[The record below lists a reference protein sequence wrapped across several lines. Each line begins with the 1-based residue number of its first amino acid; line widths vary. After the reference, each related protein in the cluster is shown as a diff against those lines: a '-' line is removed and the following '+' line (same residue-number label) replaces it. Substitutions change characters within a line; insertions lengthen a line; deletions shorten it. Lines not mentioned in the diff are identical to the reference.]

1 MPTSLPESLA
11 DSWQLAGTKTG
22 ESTVLIASINAE
34 TTLYEPTEPTALAA
48 RSASAIPLRS
58 LFVVDLSISPPLSA
72 VGIPPESA
80 FSKAAPKA
88 RDQFIDTV
96 ESEGLTVDGTRETLA
111 FEAPNGTEEMVR
123 PRETHP
129 LSDDVQAE
137 ADIEA
142 EANGH
147 VPAEAHVA
155 VWPTDSSFAVAG
167 GTLPR
172 PDGLESMPEELT
184 AETTVDPD
192 GARDT
197 ISTLIQALDLEGGES
212 DG

>member
-1 MPTSLPESLA
+1 MPPSLPESLA
-11 DSWQLAGTKTG
+11 DSWQRAGTKHG

-48 RSASAIPLRS
+48 YGASAIPLHS

-72 VGIPPESA
+72 VGIAPEAA

-96 ESEGLTVDGTRETLA
+96 ESEGIRVEDTRETLA
-111 FEAPNGTEEMVR
+111 FEAPNDTEGRWYVLET
-123 PRETHP
+123 THP

-137 ADIEA
+137 TNIEA
-142 EANGH
+142 DANGH

-155 VWPTDSSFAVAG
+155 VWPTNSSFAVAG

-172 PDGLESMPEELT
+172 PDGLESLPDDLAAEQAADPE
-184 AETTVDPD
+184 A
-192 GARDT
+192 ARDT
-197 ISTLIQALDLEGGES
+197 ISTLIQALDFAS
-212 DG
+212 DD